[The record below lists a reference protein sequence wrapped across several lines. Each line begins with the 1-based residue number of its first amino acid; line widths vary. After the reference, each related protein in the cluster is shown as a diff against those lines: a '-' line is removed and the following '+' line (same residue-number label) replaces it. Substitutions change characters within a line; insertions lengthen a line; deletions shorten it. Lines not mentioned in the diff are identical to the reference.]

1 MSDTNIAVSAKG
13 VRLSAGG
20 RRVYP
25 AITFDAPAGS
35 TVALLGA
42 SGSGK
47 TSLLLTLAGR
57 MRGWSGEVTVCG
69 LDAARDSAR
78 VRGLAGMGLMVGVN
92 DLSEPLTAAQHVT
105 EQRVFVPR
113 SKRSAR
119 RDVLARV
126 GLDAAANM
134 QVKQLDAE
142 QRSRLGIALALV
154 RDVRV
159 IVVDDLDRDLNREER
174 TRIVTLLRDLA
185 AEGLTVI
192 FACVDDTTAANAD
205 IVIEIESADSD
216 SDAKVIASAEEV
228 LAHEVA

>member
-1 MSDTNIAVSAKG
+1 MSDTDIAVHAKR
-13 VRLSAGG
+13 VRLTAGG

-57 MRGWSGEVTVCG
+57 MRGWTGEATVCG
-69 LDAARDSAR
+69 FDVARDSAR
-78 VRGLAGMGLMVGVN
+78 VRGLVGLAQMVGVN
-92 DLSEPLTAAQHVT
+92 DLAEALTASQHVT

-113 SKRSAR
+113 SKRSAQA
-119 RDVLARV
+119 DVLVRV
-126 GLDAAANM
+126 GLDAVGNR

-142 QRSRLGIALALV
+142 QRIRLGIALALV

-185 AEGLTVI
+185 ADGITVVY
-192 FACVDDTTAANAD
+192 ACVDDTTAANANV
-205 IVIEIESADSD
+205 IVEIENADS
-216 SDAKVIASAEEV
+216 EEV
-228 LAHEVA
+228 LADEVA

>member
-1 MSDTNIAVSAKG
+1 MSDTDIAVHAKR
-13 VRLSAGG
+13 VRLTAGG

-57 MRGWSGEVTVCG
+57 MRGWTGEVTICG
-69 LDAARDSAR
+69 FDVARDSSR
-78 VRGLAGMGLMVGVN
+78 VRGLVGLALMVGVN
-92 DLSEPLTAAQHVT
+92 DLAEALTASQHVT

-113 SKRSAR
+113 SKRSAQA
-119 RDVLARV
+119 DVLVRV
-126 GLDAAANM
+126 GLDAVGNR

-142 QRSRLGIALALV
+142 QRIRLGIALALV

-185 AEGLTVI
+185 ADGITVVY
-192 FACVDDTTAANAD
+192 ACVDDTTAANANV
-205 IVIEIESADSD
+205 IVEIENADS
-216 SDAKVIASAEEV
+216 EEV
-228 LAHEVA
+228 LADEVA